1 MKKFTRNIIIGSLI
15 AIPLIGFIY
24 HKQSENF
31 FQDKNEELFDNS
43 LPGKWNVITT
53 MKTSDGSAP
62 RRQDSQACITKEL
75 IDSSMKKPLQSK
87 LGFDG
92 LNCKTNFKKVSSIK
106 GEFTLNCSGENPSN
120 KHTINVTSKGFII
133 TEGDKSMLDVENIV
147 SAQGSK
153 VNVNITTESIRLGD
167 CK

>member
-24 HKQSENF
+24 HKQSENI
-31 FQDKNEELFDNS
+31 FQDKNEQLFDNS
-43 LPGKWNVITT
+43 LPGKWNVTTT
-53 MKTSDGSAP
+53 MKTSDGNEP

-75 IDSSMKKPLQSK
+75 ISASMNKPLQSK

-92 LNCKTNFKKVSSIK
+92 LNCKTTFKKVSEIK
-106 GEFTLNCSGENPSN
+106 GEFTLNCSGENPAN
-120 KHTINVTSKGFII
+120 KHTINVVSKGVII
-133 TEGDKSMLDVENIV
+133 TESDKSMLDVENVV
-147 SAQGSK
+147 SSQGDK
-153 VNVNITTESIRLGD
+153 VNVNITTESVRLGD